1 MFTKLDEINL
11 INASNASDDFLNK
24 NFIRSETEFEDF
36 DISSSGLP
44 LLVAADPKV
53 FIFRP
58 KDTFKISKE
67 KILKK
72 IYQLQDIEYSGFK
85 HAFYN
90 NELFLSNFEVR
101 DSYKKFV
108 EMITIQNTRSK
119 QNIGYLLSRHSSV
132 GAFQTRN
139 IPHAGHE
146 KIMARM
152 LENCDHLVINPVIG
166 PKKIGD
172 VNIDSLRMIY
182 NFLIK
187 YKYGDRVSFQPIY
200 ANMFYAGPREAVH
213 HALLRKRLGFDLFS
227 VGRDHAGAEGVYP
240 PEAAPNLVTKFK
252 DIIGLDIISHQ
263 GAALCT
269 SCNEV
274 VIIGECPHETGSLQD
289 IAGTSFR
296 KCLRETRLFEL
307 ADKKMLEYIYNSKME
322 LFEK

>member
-1 MFTKLDEINL
+1 MLTKSNYFNL
-11 INASNASDDFLNK
+11 INAANIA
-24 NFIRSETEFEDF
+24 
-36 DISSSGLP
+36 SGLFENRYVNSIEKFEKFKNIDLGLP
-44 LLVAADPKV
+44 MLLQADRDV
-53 FIFRP
+53 FNFSE
-58 KDTFKISKE
+58 DNTFTIPENSLLE
-67 KILKK
+67 T
-72 IYQLQDIEYSGFK
+72 IYNLTDRNYVGFK
-85 HAFYN
+85 HSFKTN
-90 NELFLSNFEVR
+90 KFLRNF
-101 DSYKKFV
+101 
-108 EMITIQNTRSK
+108 TIQEKHKKLFQSIVT
-119 QNIGYLLSRHSSV
+119 QNSETLDTINKLRKIWRRV

-139 IPHAGHE
+139 IPHSGHE
-146 KIMARM
+146 KIIQTM
-152 LENCDHLVINPVIG
+152 LLDCDHLVINPVIG

-187 YKYGDRVSFQPIY
+187 YKYGDRVSFQPIF

-240 PEAAPNLVTKFK
+240 PEAAPNLVTELK
-252 DIIGLDIISHQ
+252 DTIGIDVMAHQ
-263 GAALCT
+263 GAAFCT

-274 VIIGECPHETGSLQD
+274 IIIGECQHDSGSLQD